1 MTLFRVCAS
10 FGCFPAFF
18 SRAAIYFARCYDS
31 FFAFYALFATLLQF
45 FYDTAQV
52 LGNHPNETSVYIKTA
67 VLNNF

>member
-1 MTLFRVCAS
+1 MHRLDVSLR
-10 FGCFPAFF
+10 F
-18 SRAAIYFARCYDS
+18 SHGLQF
-31 FFAFYALFATLLQF
+31 TLLGVMIRSLRSMLYLLLCFSF